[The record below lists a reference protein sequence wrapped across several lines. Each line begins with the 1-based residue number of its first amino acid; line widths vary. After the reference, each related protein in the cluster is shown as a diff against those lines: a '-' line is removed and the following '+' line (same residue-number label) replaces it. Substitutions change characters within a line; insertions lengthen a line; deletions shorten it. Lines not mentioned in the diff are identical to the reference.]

1 MERNAAQAGV
11 PGHRGLGGVPRQA
24 ECPPGPALRAADEA
38 DLAAI
43 TAIADATGQDEDW
56 DEAFPAYIRFLIT
69 HGTLLVADRAGAVAG
84 YGAALRIGSGPAAV
98 SMLTDL
104 FVHPAEHGSGLGRA
118 MLGELWRDQPRRMT
132 FSSLHS
138 HALPLY
144 TSFGV
149 DAWWPLLY
157 LRGDVRAL
165 AMPDGWSVDAAEAG
179 RVASLEL
186 AWTGRDRSAEHR
198 MWAAWPGG
206 TGVIASLAD
215 QPLAA
220 GTIGGAAAEFGV
232 CHLAADVITVSDA
245 DARDAVVAVL
255 SWLDPP
261 DGQARVCLPAPHPAT
276 RSLLAAGWRVDEFDL
291 HMASDL
297 DLIDPLRLAPSPA
310 LA

>member
-1 MERNAAQAGV
+1 MKRTGTPA
-11 PGHRGLGGVPRQA
+11 
-24 ECPPGPALRAADEA
+24 ALRVAGEA

-43 TAIADATGQDEDW
+43 AAIAIATGQDEDW
-56 DEAFPAYIRFLIT
+56 EVAFPAYIRFLIAN
-69 HGTLLVADRAGAVAG
+69 GTLLVADRAGAVLG
-84 YGAALRIGSGPAAV
+84 YGGALRIEAGAAPAC
-98 SMLTDL
+98 MLTDL
-104 FVHPAEHGSGLGRA
+104 FVHPDEHGSGLGRA
-118 MLGELWRDQPRRMT
+118 ILGELWRDQPRRMT

-165 AMPDGWSVDAAEAG
+165 AMPGGWSAAAAEPS

-186 AWTGRDRSAEHR
+186 AWTGSDRSAEHQ

-206 TGVIASLAD
+206 AGVVASLD
-215 QPLAA
+215 GQPLAA
-220 GTIGGAAAEFGV
+220 GTIGGADSEFGI
-232 CHLAADVITVSDA
+232 CHLAVDATAASDA

-261 DGQARVCLPAPHPAT
+261 DGRARACLPAPHPGT
-276 RSLLAAGWRVDEFDL
+276 RALLSAGWRVEEFDL
-291 HMASDL
+291 HMTSEPG
-297 DLIDPLRLAPSPA
+297 LIDPLRLVPSPA

>member
-1 MERNAAQAGV
+1 V
-11 PGHRGLGGVPRQA
+11 
-24 ECPPGPALRAADEA
+24 
-38 DLAAI
+38 
-43 TAIADATGQDEDW
+43 
-56 DEAFPAYIRFLIT
+56 AFPAYIRFLIA

-84 YGAALRIGSGPAAV
+84 YGGTLRIGTGPAAV

-157 LRGDVRAL
+157 MRGDVRAL
-165 AMPDGWSVDAAEAG
+165 AMPDGWSVEAAEPSQ
-179 RVASLEL
+179 VAALEL
-186 AWTGRDRSAEHR
+186 AWTGIDRSAEHR
-198 MWAAWPGG
+198 MWATWPGG
-206 TGVIASLAD
+206 AGFVASLAG

-220 GTIGGAAAEFGV
+220 GTVGGAAAEFGI
-232 CHLAADVITVSDA
+232 CHLAVDVTTASDA
-245 DARDAVVAVL
+245 SARDAVVAVL

-261 DGQARVCLPAPHPAT
+261 AGQARVCLPAPHPAT
-276 RSLLAAGWRVDEFDL
+276 RELLGARWRVEEFDM
-291 HMASDL
+291 HMTSEPG
-297 DLIDPLRLAPSPA
+297 LINPLRLVPSPA